1 MAATG
6 RTIPAHR
13 LETELVDF
21 ASSKAVSG
29 VAADAA
35 MTSVKIVV
43 AGGFGVGKTTFV
55 GSVSEITPLTT
66 EAVMTSASDGLDDLS
81 HTPDKTTTTVAM
93 DFGRVTLDAGLI
105 LYLFGTP
112 GQHRFWFMWDDLIH
126 GAIGAVV
133 LVDTRRLADSFPA
146 VDYFESAGLPFIVAV
161 NGFHGDFPHDVTDVQ
176 EALSVSPHVPV
187 IECDARDRRST
198 KSTLISLVEH
208 AMALQLSP
216 R

>member
-1 MAATG
+1 
-6 RTIPAHR
+6 
-13 LETELVDF
+13 
-21 ASSKAVSG
+21 
-29 VAADAA
+29 

-55 GSVSEITPLTT
+55 GSVS
-66 EAVMTSASDGLDDLS
+66 VMTSASAGVDDLS
-81 HTPDKTTTTVAM
+81 HVPDKTTTTVAM

-112 GQHRFWFMWDDLIH
+112 GQHRFWFMWDDLIQ

-146 VDYFESAGLPFIVAV
+146 VDYFETAGLPFIVAV
-161 NGFHGDFPHDVTDVQ
+161 NGFHGEFPHGVQDVQ
-176 EALSVSPHVPV
+176 EALSVSPNVPV
-187 IECDARDRRST
+187 VQCDARGRKST

-208 AMALQLSP
+208 AMSMQLST

>member
-1 MAATG
+1 M
-6 RTIPAHR
+6 
-13 LETELVDF
+13 DF
-21 ASSKAVSG
+21 ASSNVAQGDVSET
-29 VAADAA
+29 A

-66 EAVMTSASDGLDDLS
+66 EAIMTSASTDLDDLS
-81 HTPDKTTTTVAM
+81 KVPEKTTTTVAM
-93 DFGRVTLDAGLI
+93 DFGRMTLDAGLI

-112 GQHRFWFMWDDLIH
+112 GQQRFWFMWDDLIN

-133 LVDTRRLADSFPA
+133 IVDTRRLADSFPA
-146 VDYFESAGLPFIVAV
+146 VDYFEAAGLPFIVAI
-161 NGFHGDFPHDVTDVQ
+161 NGFHGKFPYNVSDVQ
-176 EALSVSPHVPV
+176 QALAVSPDVPIV
-187 IECDARDRRST
+187 CCDARERKST

-208 AMALQLSP
+208 AMAMQMSA

>member
-1 MAATG
+1 
-6 RTIPAHR
+6 
-13 LETELVDF
+13 
-21 ASSKAVSG
+21 
-29 VAADAA
+29 

-66 EAVMTSASDGLDDLS
+66 EAVMTSASAEVDDLS
-81 HTPDKTTTTVAM
+81 HVPDKTTTTVAM

-112 GQHRFWFMWDDLIH
+112 GQHRFWFMWDDLIQ

-146 VDYFESAGLPFIVAV
+146 VDYFETAGLPFIVGI
-161 NGFHGDFPHDVTDVQ
+161 NGFNGRYSHSPSDVQ
-176 EALSVSPHVPV
+176 EALSVSPNVPV
-187 IECDARDRRST
+187 IECDARDRAST
-198 KSTLISLVEH
+198 KRTLITLVEH
-208 AMALQLSP
+208 AMAMQLSA

>member
-1 MAATG
+1 
-6 RTIPAHR
+6 
-13 LETELVDF
+13 VDF
-21 ASSKAVSG
+21 ASSRPAQSNPG
-29 VAADAA
+29 ETA

-66 EAVMTSASDGLDDLS
+66 EAVMTSASAGVDDLS
-81 HTPDKTTTTVAM
+81 HVPDKTTTTVAM

-112 GQHRFWFMWDDLIH
+112 GQHRFWFMWDDLIQ

-146 VDYFESAGLPFIVAV
+146 VDYFETAGLPFILAI
-161 NGFHGDFPHDVTDVQ
+161 NGFHGEFPHTMQDVQ
-176 EALSVSPHVPV
+176 EALSVSPNVPIV
-187 IECDARDRRST
+187 ECDARGRAST
-198 KSTLISLVEH
+198 KATLIALVEH
-208 AMALQLSP
+208 AMTVQMSM

>member
-1 MAATG
+1 
-6 RTIPAHR
+6 
-13 LETELVDF
+13 
-21 ASSKAVSG
+21 
-29 VAADAA
+29 

-66 EAVMTSASDGLDDLS
+66 EAVMTSASAGVDDLS
-81 HTPDKTTTTVAM
+81 HVPDKTTTTVAM

-112 GQHRFWFMWDDLIH
+112 GQHRFWFMWDDLIQ

-146 VDYFESAGLPFIVAV
+146 VDYFETAGLPFIVAV
-161 NGFHGDFPHDVTDVQ
+161 NGFHGEFPHGPGDIR
-176 EALSVSPHVPV
+176 EALSISPGVPV
-187 IECDARDRRST
+187 VQCDARSRESV
-198 KSTLISLVEH
+198 KNVLVGLTEH
-208 AMALQLSP
+208 AMAAGAA
-216 R
+216 

>member
-1 MAATG
+1 
-6 RTIPAHR
+6 
-13 LETELVDF
+13 
-21 ASSKAVSG
+21 
-29 VAADAA
+29 

-66 EAVMTSASDGLDDLS
+66 EAVMTSASAVVDDRS
-81 HTPDKTTTTVAM
+81 HVPDKTTTTVAM

-112 GQHRFWFMWDDLIH
+112 GQHRFWFMWDDLIQ

-146 VDYFESAGLPFIVAV
+146 VDYFETAELPFIVAV
-161 NGFHGDFPHDVTDVQ
+161 NGFDGQFPHGVQDVQ
-176 EALSVSPHVPV
+176 EALSVSPNVPV
-187 IECDARDRRST
+187 VQCNARGRKST
-198 KSTLISLVEH
+198 KSTLIALVEH
-208 AMALQLSP
+208 ARATQLST

>member
-1 MAATG
+1 
-6 RTIPAHR
+6 
-13 LETELVDF
+13 
-21 ASSKAVSG
+21 
-29 VAADAA
+29 

-66 EAVMTSASDGLDDLS
+66 EAVMTSASDGVDDLS
-81 HTPDKTTTTVAM
+81 HVPDKTTTTVAM

-112 GQHRFWFMWDDLIH
+112 GQRRFWFMWDDLIQ

-146 VDYFESAGLPFIVAV
+146 IDYFENAGVPFLIGI
-161 NGFHGDFPHDVTDVQ
+161 NGFHGEFPHTTGDVQ
-176 EALSVSPHVPV
+176 EALSVNPGVP
-187 IECDARDRRST
+187 IIQCDARRRAST
-198 KSTLISLVEH
+198 KNALISLVQH
-208 AMALQLSP
+208 AMATQLSM

>member
-1 MAATG
+1 
-6 RTIPAHR
+6 
-13 LETELVDF
+13 
-21 ASSKAVSG
+21 
-29 VAADAA
+29 

-66 EAVMTSASDGLDDLS
+66 EAVMTAASDGVDDLS
-81 HTPDKTTTTVAM
+81 HVPDKTTTTVAM

-112 GQHRFWFMWDDLIH
+112 GQHRFWFMWDDLIQ

-146 VDYFESAGLPFIVAV
+146 VDYFETAGLPFIVGI
-161 NGFHGDFPHDVTDVQ
+161 NGFNGKFPHSIADVQ
-176 EALSVSPHVPV
+176 EALSVSPTVPIV
-187 IECDARDRRST
+187 ECDARSRAST
-198 KSTLISLVEH
+198 KATLIALVEH
-208 AMALQLSP
+208 AMAVQMSLH
-216 R
+216 

>member
-1 MAATG
+1 MA
-6 RTIPAHR
+6 
-13 LETELVDF
+13 
-21 ASSKAVSG
+21 SG
-29 VAADAA
+29 AAADSA

-55 GSVSEITPLTT
+55 GSVSEIKPLTT
-66 EAVMTSASDGLDDLS
+66 EAVMTSASDGIDSLL

-146 VDYFESAGLPFIVAV
+146 VDYFESAELPFIVAV
-161 NGFHGDFPHDVTDVQ
+161 NGFQGHYPHVIADVR
-176 EALSVSPHVPV
+176 EALSVSPSVP
-187 IECDARDRRST
+187 IIQCDARERPST
-198 KSTLISLVEH
+198 KDALTTLVEH
-208 AMALQLSP
+208 ALMLQRGPAGFLAGA
-216 R
+216 

>member
-1 MAATG
+1 
-6 RTIPAHR
+6 
-13 LETELVDF
+13 
-21 ASSKAVSG
+21 
-29 VAADAA
+29 

-66 EAVMTSASDGLDDLS
+66 EAVMTAASAGVDDLS
-81 HTPDKTTTTVAM
+81 HVPDKTTTTVAM

-112 GQHRFWFMWDDLIH
+112 GQHRFWFMWDDLIQ

-146 VDYFESAGLPFIVAV
+146 VDYFETAGLPFIVGI
-161 NGFHGDFPHDVTDVQ
+161 NGFHGSFPHTIADVQ
-176 EALSVSPHVPV
+176 EALSVSPSVPIV
-187 IECDARDRRST
+187 ECDARSRAST
-198 KSTLISLVEH
+198 KATLIALVEH
-208 AMALQLSP
+208 AMAVQMSL

>member
-1 MAATG
+1 
-6 RTIPAHR
+6 
-13 LETELVDF
+13 
-21 ASSKAVSG
+21 
-29 VAADAA
+29 

-66 EAVMTSASDGLDDLS
+66 EAVMTAASAGVDDLS
-81 HTPDKTTTTVAM
+81 HVPDKTTTTVAM

-112 GQHRFWFMWDDLIH
+112 GQHRFWFMWDDLIQ

-146 VDYFESAGLPFIVAV
+146 VDYFETAKLPFVIGI
-161 NGFHGDFPHDVTDVQ
+161 NGFHGEFPHTVNDVQ
-176 EALSVSPHVPV
+176 EALSVSPNVPV
-187 IECDARDRRST
+187 LECDARDRSST
-198 KSTLISLVEH
+198 KSALITLVEH
-208 AMALQLSP
+208 AMTMQMSVH
-216 R
+216 

>member
-1 MAATG
+1 M
-6 RTIPAHR
+6 
-13 LETELVDF
+13 DF
-21 ASSKAVSG
+21 ASSDRLRDDP
-29 VAADAA
+29 ADAA

-66 EAVMTSASDGLDDLS
+66 EAVMTAASDGVDDLS
-81 HTPDKTTTTVAM
+81 HVPDKTTTTVAM

-112 GQHRFWFMWDDLIH
+112 GQHRFWFMWDDLIQ

-146 VDYFESAGLPFIVAV
+146 VDYFETAGLPFIVGI
-161 NGFHGDFPHDVTDVQ
+161 NGFHGRFPHDAGDVQ
-176 EALSVSPHVPV
+176 DALSVNPGVP
-187 IECDARDRRST
+187 IIQCDARRRAST
-198 KSTLISLVEH
+198 KNALISLVQH
-208 AMALQLSP
+208 AMATQLSM

>member
-1 MAATG
+1 
-6 RTIPAHR
+6 
-13 LETELVDF
+13 
-21 ASSKAVSG
+21 
-29 VAADAA
+29 

-66 EAVMTSASDGLDDLS
+66 EAQMTVASTDVDDLS
-81 HTPDKTTTTVAM
+81 HVPDKNTTTVAM
-93 DFGRVTLDAGLI
+93 DFGRITLEKDLI

-112 GQHRFWFMWDDLIH
+112 GQHRFWFMWDDLIQ

-146 VDYFESAGLPFIVAV
+146 VDYFETAGLPFIVAI
-161 NGFHGDFPHDVTDVQ
+161 NGFHGEFPHTMQDVQ
-176 EALSVSPHVPV
+176 EALSVSPNVPIV
-187 IECDARDRRST
+187 ECDARGRAST
-198 KSTLISLVEH
+198 KATLIALVEH
-208 AMALQLSP
+208 AMTMQMSM

>member
-1 MAATG
+1 
-6 RTIPAHR
+6 
-13 LETELVDF
+13 
-21 ASSKAVSG
+21 
-29 VAADAA
+29 

-43 AGGFGVGKTTFV
+43 AGGFGAGKTTFV

-66 EAVMTSASDGLDDLS
+66 EAVMTSASAVVDDLS
-81 HTPDKTTTTVAM
+81 HVPDKTTTTVAM

-112 GQHRFWFMWDDLIH
+112 GQHRFWFMWDDLIQ

-146 VDYFESAGLPFIVAV
+146 VDYFETAALPFIVAV
-161 NGFHGDFPHDVTDVQ
+161 NGFHGQFPHGVQDVR
-176 EALSVSPHVPV
+176 EALSVSPNVPV
-187 IECDARDRRST
+187 VQCNARGKKST
-198 KSTLISLVEH
+198 KSTLIDLVEH
-208 AMALQLSP
+208 ARATQLSA

>member
-1 MAATG
+1 M
-6 RTIPAHR
+6 
-13 LETELVDF
+13 DF

-29 VAADAA
+29 VAAEAA

-161 NGFHGDFPHDVTDVQ
+161 NGFHGSFPHEVGDVQ
-176 EALSVSPHVPV
+176 EALSVSAHVPV
-187 IECDARDRRST
+187 IQCDARDRRST

-208 AMALQLSP
+208 AMAMQLSP

>member
-1 MAATG
+1 
-6 RTIPAHR
+6 
-13 LETELVDF
+13 
-21 ASSKAVSG
+21 
-29 VAADAA
+29 

-66 EAVMTSASDGLDDLS
+66 EAVMTAASAGVDDLS
-81 HTPDKTTTTVAM
+81 HVPDKTTTTVAM

-112 GQHRFWFMWDDLIH
+112 GQHRFWFMWDDLIQ

-133 LVDTRRLADSFPA
+133 LVDTRRLAD
-146 VDYFESAGLPFIVAV
+146 YFETAGLPFIVAI
-161 NGFHGDFPHDVTDVQ
+161 NGFHGEFPHTMQDVQ
-176 EALSVSPHVPV
+176 EALSVSPNVPIV
-187 IECDARDRRST
+187 ECDARGRAST
-198 KSTLISLVEH
+198 KATLIALVEH
-208 AMALQLSP
+208 AMTVQMSM